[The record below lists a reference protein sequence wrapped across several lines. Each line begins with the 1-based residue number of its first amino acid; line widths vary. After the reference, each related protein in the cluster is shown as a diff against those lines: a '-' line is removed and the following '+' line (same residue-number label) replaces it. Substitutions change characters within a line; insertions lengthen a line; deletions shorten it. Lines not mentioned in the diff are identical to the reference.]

1 MSGPVNYDGVS
12 VTKYYLFGTDNVPD
26 DFNLRVRDETASNP
40 TITFDIDQYFADGP
54 GRFAWPSRANI
65 VEKFFED
72 PIYSGLQAGTYSL
85 SQLTIAM
92 AALGYVPGNDTFIPI
107 NNYGSETSSADYAE
121 RALIFG
127 GSGVTLVDGEFTIAV
142 DGTRTISNIVMEPD
156 PDNFD
161 FTSSEAQLVNNLIE
175 PIIDPD
181 GLGLTV
187 NFDFSRQTTTLY
199 TNSPYTYQDYI
210 ADEAKE
216 DNVVSA
222 AIGIG
227 SNLIN
232 VSNYG
237 YDYLLN
243 DPVLGRLEEGQS
255 GSLKKVFYIT
265 PYGDQSFNAGDDDLI
280 LVGNPRANY
289 VQIFSNLGVEVY
301 AGAGNDEIG
310 IQSAGGHFIDGFD
323 DVDGASYGELNP
335 QQLVPFI
342 RTDGVFVTMGT
353 EGSFKVEEI
362 VNAKGIDQ
370 LINIEN
376 LRLTGFDDTFKV
388 GANGIPQELDT
399 YAVIAGGEL
408 ERGDV
413 IDLSDVP
420 DDVNVFLGGVTV
432 LSQGGI
438 SITLRG
444 FEDTITA
451 EYDDNIEGS
460 SISNEI
466 HSGDGQDSINA
477 AAGHDDIY
485 GGLGND
491 TILGGDGADFI
502 YDNGSASPI
511 EDGEAP
517 QEFLGRVLAYDTE
530 GDDSID
536 GGAGAD
542 IIYYSGGID
551 TVSGGAGNDIYMT
564 APEVR
569 GTSIF
574 DDNLTIVLSET
585 ADDPFGNDLIL
596 GDGKGVDRVRF
607 EGINRADVTVT
618 YDYEK
623 TFIGTQV
630 VEFGS
635 FFWYDFD
642 LALTVDQYVT
652 VGSVQITVNATGS
665 SITVEQ
671 VTGFQFEGYYVG
683 DTSPFEAS
691 MVVPFL
697 VEFENGYLDWP
708 TSMLD
713 PATNKYTFTN
723 SDHGEPEN
731 EEPPVGASSAG
742 SGGTTGGGSS
752 GGGGSNDPGNGSN
765 AFAALGSFEFERA
778 QAETIIDGDDDD
790 DDIYASTESEI
801 VNAGGGN
808 DRVFAG
814 GGSDIVIG
822 GAGADTLYGGSGTDT
837 ASYDTATSGVG
848 VYLDEDRLTITN
860 TFGDAD
866 GDVLEG
872 FENLTGSD
880 FDDRLY
886 GDDGAN
892 LIVGRAGND
901 TIRGLGGQDTLVG
914 GDGDDTIIASEYVD
928 DDDVLFVSDVEMY
941 GGAGNDT
948 IRSSSGNDI
957 IFGGDGDDLVELSN
971 FTNIFAPGT
980 PGNDTVNGGSGLDT
994 VHFFN
999 GPIIVDLG
1007 AGTAEYV
1014 GTGES
1019 VRLIDVEGIKAGGED
1034 DLIIGGAGD
1043 NILDGGGGDDTLIGG
1058 AGDDELYGATY
1069 NFRDDAILYGG
1080 SGVDTA
1086 HVTWDFTNS
1095 TLEVIEGGLKINKA
1109 SGSGSYTIY
1118 DDIEFIQFSDANKTY
1133 QELAQG
1139 LITEFA
1145 VIDDYIRVE
1154 EGATVTLDLLAND
1167 LEFDGNAITLE
1178 TINGVAA
1185 DPGANIRLSSGAVI
1199 TVEADGSLT
1208 LDQGGAY
1215 AWLDANESVFTV
1227 LTYTATDSTNVVRE
1241 ATSTLVIDGVD
1252 IETNNIHLDRNVF
1265 ITETNPD
1272 AAEALRIGNF
1282 DVSIA
1287 VLIIDEQYIDP
1298 NDVPVGFSV
1307 EEINGE
1313 TFITYGGDDAVIL
1326 SDVALDT
1333 WQYAAANRTV
1343 GTSADELINGT
1354 DGDDVIQ
1361 AGAGNDTVRS
1371 GEGNDVVIGQDGVD
1385 RLSFTG
1391 GDNIAIGG
1399 AGGDFLTAFGGGE
1412 NLLYGGEGDDQLFSN
1427 DGDDTL
1433 NGGSGNDSLL
1443 GRDGDDTLLGGD
1455 GDDVFFGG
1463 SGQDSFDGGAG
1474 FDQVVL
1480 YNDDVA
1486 GLSGGVTVDL
1496 AAGWISWSS
1505 IYPLETLVSIESV
1518 LGTGQDDTLLGDEFD
1533 NVLAGN
1539 SGDDLIHGRGGDDSL
1554 YTGSG
1559 SSTLYGD
1566 AGDDLLYDQSEGG
1579 DQLFGGDGDDRF
1591 NVNTLFGGANEFHGG
1606 DGSDT
1611 LDLSGSNQ
1619 MLNVDLTSGQFE
1631 IGAESNQFSGIENII
1646 GTNGDNILIGDG
1658 ADNTFE
1664 GLGGADTY
1672 TLGNGNNLVRVATGS
1687 GHDIIRDFDIAEDA
1701 IEING
1706 ANFDPS
1712 VGATGV
1718 TATQIGSDTVLNFG
1732 AQDSLT
1738 LNGIDL
1744 TSWQTASTGPTG
1756 DGTITGTVGNDIID
1770 GTFADDPEGDVITD
1784 NGDTINA
1791 GAGADKIYD
1800 GAGDDVVFGGDGRD
1814 TFFAGAG
1821 ADQYDG
1827 GAANNDAVNYSLA
1840 SQGVTVDLTDGSN
1853 NSGIAAGDTYTN
1865 VEEITG
1871 SSHNDI
1877 IVGDGSIFKLYGGVG
1892 NDVITS
1898 GTRKNI
1904 LAGNA
1909 GADTFVFGTGSNED
1923 VVKDFTVGEDIL
1935 DVSGWGATSLADLT
1949 LDDSSGKVYVSFG
1962 SDSVRL
1968 DGITSVADL
1977 TDADFVFAQDTGP
1990 TGDGTI
1996 TGTSGNDIIDGTFS
2010 GDPEG
2015 DVVTDNGDT
2024 IDGGHGDDDIYD
2036 GAGADTV
2043 FGGDGKDDFFA
2054 GDGADHYDG
2063 GASNQDVVHYT
2074 TSPGGLTVDLTDTS
2088 NSTGIATG
2096 DSYVGIE
2103 RITGSDFDDVLIG
2116 DGIVRHLYGGDGNDI
2131 IMDAAGSNY
2140 LRGGNGA
2147 DTFVFGA
2154 DGGNDRIY
2162 DFELGVDTI
2171 DVSAWGATSLDD
2183 LNIYENSGR
2192 LEVQL
2197 KSDLSERI
2205 QLDGLD
2211 QTHVD
2216 SFGASDFV
2224 FATGGGSGPTGNG
2237 TITGTSGN
2245 DIIDGNFAGD
2255 PEGDVITDN
2264 GDTIDAGVGNDKIYD
2279 GAGDDMVFGG
2289 DGTETFY
2296 AGAGADHY
2304 DGGASNHD
2312 GVDFSGATQGVTVDL
2327 TDGTGASNT
2336 GIAAGDTYI
2345 NIEKIVGSSHDDTL
2359 IGDSLVNKLIGGDG
2373 DDTIV
2378 AGARHNIMIGGD
2390 GADTFVFATGSKTN
2404 AVKDFSASEG
2414 DLLDVSGWGATS
2426 LADLLLDDSSGKV
2439 VVSNGADSITLDGI
2453 IAVSDLTDS
2462 DFAFV

>member
-1 MSGPVNYDGVS
+1 MSVQGLIDIGAIRFFHADQWSQNEGSSPAEWEIDQNAMDLS
-12 VTKYYLFGTDNVPD
+12 LIDWQERQIFRLNR
-26 DFNLRVRDETASNP
+26 LTASDTFVDLLGNFGP
-40 TITFDIDQYFADGP
+40 ENALWIGYTRLPDIAEGDLYPGIDIRGIAIVSEEFSFGFVDQNGDVVELSIERLLAHEITH
-54 GRFAWPSRANI
+54 
-65 VEKFFED
+65 
-72 PIYSGLQAGTYSL
+72 
-85 SQLTIAM
+85 
-92 AALGYVPGNDTFIPI
+92 AALGTPDTTQPLDGSVPDPNYAGPTVDKENAIILEAFPDNESIRTTYSSVTPLSDLTERSNWTFGNEVDLVHVAKGSPPDDPTTTGPGFNINTSNNSTNLRDLIIYRDRDGDPVDNTIRSGDGSDYIYAGKGNDIISP
-107 NNYGSETSSADYAE
+107 GRGDDYAFAE
-121 RALIFG
+121 DGNDVVLGFEGNDRLDGGENEDRSVDFDTLNYEALSYGIIVGVEEEATVNSPTVFYAEDSRENSQWRDLFWNFEKLALTRLDDTLKFDPKMFDLNIE
-127 GSGVTLVDGEFTIAV
+127 GSG
-142 DGTRTISNIVMEPD
+142 
-156 PDNFD
+156 
-161 FTSSEAQLVNNLIE
+161 
-175 PIIDPD
+175 
-181 GLGLTV
+181 
-187 NFDFSRQTTTLY
+187 
-199 TNSPYTYQDYI
+199 
-210 ADEAKE
+210 
-216 DNVVSA
+216 
-222 AIGIG
+222 
-227 SNLIN
+227 
-232 VSNYG
+232 
-237 YDYLLN
+237 
-243 DPVLGRLEEGQS
+243 
-255 GSLKKVFYIT
+255 
-265 PYGDQSFNAGDDDLI
+265 
-280 LVGNPRANY
+280 
-289 VQIFSNLGVEVY
+289 
-301 AGAGNDEIG
+301 
-310 IQSAGGHFIDGFD
+310 GFD
-323 DVDGASYGELNP
+323 SGLS
-335 QQLVPFI
+335 
-342 RTDGVFVTMGT
+342 
-353 EGSFKVEEI
+353 
-362 VNAKGIDQ
+362 
-370 LINIEN
+370 
-376 LRLTGFDDTFKV
+376 
-388 GANGIPQELDT
+388 
-399 YAVIAGGEL
+399 L
-408 ERGDV
+408 ERGDLIDGSNLESDLTIALQGALSGDPGTIAANGFAVDV
-413 IDLSDVP
+413 IKF
-420 DDVNVFLGGVTV
+420 DDVIATKYA
-432 LSQGGI
+432 
-438 SITLRG
+438 
-444 FEDTITA
+444 DTIT
-451 EYDDNIEGS
+451 GS
-460 SISNEI
+460 DTSNKI
-466 HSGDGQDSINA
+466 YAGDEADSIDGGL
-477 AAGHDDIY
+477 GHDDIY

-752 GGGGSNDPGNGSN
+752 GGGGSNDPGSNDPGNGSN

-1252 IETNNIHLDRNVF
+1252 TETNNIHLDRNVF

-1687 GHDIIRDFDIAEDA
+1687 GHDIITDFDIAEDA

-1871 SSHNDI
+1871 SSLDDI
-1877 IVGDGSIFKLYGGVG
+1877 IVGDASIFKLYGGAG

-1898 GTRKNI
+1898 GTLKNI

-1909 GADTFVFGTGSNED
+1909 GADTFVFGVGSNED
-1923 VVKDFTVGEDIL
+1923 VVKDFSVGEDIL

-1962 SDSVRL
+1962 SDSFRL
-1968 DGITSVADL
+1968 DGIISVADL
-1977 TDADFVFAQDTGP
+1977 TDADFVFAQDTGS

-1996 TGTSGNDIIDGTFS
+1996 TGTSGDDLIDGTFS

-2015 DVVTDNGDT
+2015 DAVTDDGQVINAGD
-2024 IDGGHGDDDIYD
+2024 GNDDIYD
-2036 GAGADTV
+2036 GAGDDTV

-2063 GASNQDVVHYT
+2063 GASNQDVVHFT
-2074 TSPGGLTVDLTDTS
+2074 TSTVGLTVDLTDTS

-2103 RITGSDFDDVLIG
+2103 RIIGSDFDDVLIG

-2426 LADLLLDDSSGKV
+2426 LADLSLDDSSGKV
-2439 VVSNGADSITLDGI
+2439 VVSNGVDSITLDGI